1 VTSPSGTSDGVQGRS
16 LPTGGVIACVVDDRP
31 RFHLEALRWFACLT
45 EVAGVDAPDLVVQVV
60 GPIASE
66 PLLYLER
73 QGATIRRIDRFD
85 SRSPHCNKIAGAL
98 RLAQDAPDGV
108 VVLTDADTAI
118 LDDPRQIE
126 RPNASLSAKTVDS
139 ALPPIE
145 VLTRIFKTAGVPIP
159 PDVAVSLGP
168 DQRTLRGNCNGGMYL
183 LDGALL
189 PQVASAWS
197 TWARWLL
204 DRAELLEDWAVHV
217 DQVAMA
223 LVLAAEAIEWHPLDV
238 GWNTPTHYP
247 ALIPPD
253 GPRPH
258 VLHYHWEV
266 DHNGF
271 IKPVGQA
278 SIDAQIEIANAAIR
292 QAFNAAAPSATLR
305 QWRAEIG
312 AAPAR
317 QADPGPVL
325 ASLAA
330 SLGLPRILE
339 VAEPGRTVT
348 DRLSARDRR
357 ITIPSVEA
365 VLAGLSGPQT
375 GDAMGG
381 PADRQADL
389 TVALDVLE
397 HVATATEYRHLVD
410 LLWQSTNEAL
420 VVSGFADS
428 FKALNA
434 GEYYHEPLRHTLSSV
449 APDAELF
456 PVAVDGSSEV
466 VAVLRA
472 PDDPHPRDFG
482 SKTLETL
489 IDRVPDPAA
498 LLAMRLE
505 ARTTVGFYPDH
516 SPRLWEYPVV
526 ARLLMEH
533 LERGSRLVDVGAG
546 VSPLA
551 PFLSSRGYTVETVD
565 PSSIVRDWS
574 EQLEWNEWGYLDYAA
589 AGLASR
595 SWNCTLDRIPTQPV
609 FDGAYSVSVIEHVPA
624 AERRRLLADMS
635 ARTRT
640 GGMVVLT
647 IDLQPGTD
655 DLWNYNMGV
664 QVDDPS
670 KHGTLQS
677 VVEECKAVGLDLL
690 YEERVR
696 DWPETHVEIGL
707 LALRQQRPVS
717 RRRTAWNR
725 LSRSLSRHS

>member
-1 VTSPSGTSDGVQGRS
+1 MHTTRCSARQAGALPGRCAPFRSLLGDDCGRGADQRVDVTSPSGTSDGVQGRS

-339 VAEPGRTVT
+339 TVASPSPLSRPSWPDSLDLRPVTPWAGRQT
-348 DRLSARDRR
+348 DRPTSPW
-357 ITIPSVEA
+357 PSTC
-365 VLAGLSGPQT
+365 SN
-375 GDAMGG
+375 MW
-381 PADRQADL
+381 R
-389 TVALDVLE
+389 
-397 HVATATEYRHLVD
+397 
-410 LLWQSTNEAL
+410 
-420 VVSGFADS
+420 
-428 FKALNA
+428 
-434 GEYYHEPLRHTLSSV
+434 
-449 APDAELF
+449 
-456 PVAVDGSSEV
+456 
-466 VAVLRA
+466 
-472 PDDPHPRDFG
+472 PRP
-482 SKTLETL
+482 S
-489 IDRVPDPAA
+489 IAIW
-498 LLAMRLE
+498 
-505 ARTTVGFYPDH
+505 
-516 SPRLWEYPVV
+516 SISC
-526 ARLLMEH
+526 
-533 LERGSRLVDVGAG
+533 GSRRMRRSSSP
-546 VSPLA
+546 VSPIL
-551 PFLSSRGYTVETVD
+551 
-565 PSSIVRDWS
+565 
-574 EQLEWNEWGYLDYAA
+574 
-589 AGLASR
+589 
-595 SWNCTLDRIPTQPV
+595 
-609 FDGAYSVSVIEHVPA
+609 
-624 AERRRLLADMS
+624 
-635 ARTRT
+635 
-640 GGMVVLT
+640 
-647 IDLQPGTD
+647 
-655 DLWNYNMGV
+655 
-664 QVDDPS
+664 S
-670 KHGTLQS
+670 KH
-677 VVEECKAVGLDLL
+677 
-690 YEERVR
+690 
-696 DWPETHVEIGL
+696 
-707 LALRQQRPVS
+707 
-717 RRRTAWNR
+717 
-725 LSRSLSRHS
+725 

>member
-1 VTSPSGTSDGVQGRS
+1 VTSPSSANSGVQGRPVS
-16 LPTGGVIACVVDDRP
+16 TGGFIACVVDDRP

-45 EVAGVDAPDLVVQVV
+45 QVAGVEASHLIVQVV
-60 GPIASE
+60 GPTASE
-66 PLLYLER
+66 PLLYLES

-85 SRSPHCNKIAGAL
+85 ARSPHCNKIAGAL

-118 LDDPRQIE
+118 LDDPRRIE
-126 RPNASLSAKTVDS
+126 RPHASLSAKTVDS
-139 ALPPIE
+139 PLPPIE
-145 VLTRIFKTAGVPIP
+145 VLTRIFKTAGVPLP
-159 PDVAVSLGP
+159 PDVALPQRP

-189 PQVASAWS
+189 PQVAGAWAA
-197 TWARWLL
+197 WARWLL
-204 DRAELLEDWAVHV
+204 DRMELLEDWAVHV

-223 LVLAAEAIEWHPLDV
+223 LVLAAEAIEWHSLDI
-238 GWNTPTHYP
+238 GWNTPTHYQ
-247 ALIPPD
+247 ALIPTD
-253 GPRPH
+253 APRPH

-266 DHNGF
+266 DHNGL
-271 IKPVGQA
+271 IKPVGKA
-278 SIDAQIEIANAAIR
+278 SIDAQIEIANAAITHTL
-292 QAFNAAAPSATLR
+292 NEAAPSATLR
-305 QWRAEIG
+305 RWRAEIG
-312 AAPAR
+312 AVPAR
-317 QADPGPVL
+317 RADPSPVV

-348 DRLSARDRR
+348 DRLSARERR
-357 ITIPSVEA
+357 VTIPSLQA
-365 VLAGLSGPQT
+365 VLAAHSGQT
-375 GDAMGG
+375 DDVLEGS
-381 PADRQADL
+381 ADRQADL

-397 HVATATEYRHLVD
+397 HVATAAEYRQMVE

-428 FKALNA
+428 FEGLEA
-434 GEYYHEPLRHTLSSV
+434 GEYYHEPLRHTLSAIAS
-449 APDAELF
+449 DAELF
-456 PVAVDGSSEV
+456 PVTADGSSEA
-466 VAVLRA
+466 VAVLRT
-472 PDDPHPRDFG
+472 PDHPHPRDFG

-489 IDRVPDPAA
+489 IDRIPDPAA
-498 LLAMRLE
+498 LLDMRVE

-516 SPRLWEYPVV
+516 TPRLWEYPVV
-526 ARLLMEH
+526 AGLLMEH
-533 LERGSRLVDVGAG
+533 LEPGSRLVDVGAG

-551 PFLSSRGYTVETVD
+551 PFLSSRGYLVETVD
-565 PSSIVRDWS
+565 PSPIVRNWP

-595 SWNCTLDRIPTQPV
+595 SWNCSLDRIPTQPA

-624 AERRRLLADMS
+624 AERRKLLADMS

-640 GGMVVLT
+640 GGVVVLT
-647 IDLQPGTD
+647 IDLQPGSD
-655 DLWNYNMGV
+655 HLWNYNMGV
-664 QVDDPS
+664 RVDDPS

-677 VVEECKAVGLDLL
+677 VVSECAAVGLDLL

-717 RRRTAWNR
+717 RSRTAWNR
-725 LSRSLSRHS
+725 LSRSLSTHS